1 MLTHWAP
8 IIHFTFEVT
17 AAVLS
22 QLTGP
27 HTSKVQCSK
36 IILLKLIVIF
46 FLNLCLEYEVWSVMA
61 QGSTYCSVTNGFLAA
76 PSHDPYLILLNT
88 LKRSCWWGSCC
99 VILVAS
105 TPRWSLTWVWG
116 ELRIFQCPKSSLLY
130 ASIPRK
136 RLGGGALA
144 HSSFGDCLSTVY
156 CIEEGL
162 VRRYCPWEGDWISY
176 TLCLAWLIFFFSF
189 SHVMHPNL
197 IWSLDLVTVRPLSLQ

>member
-116 ELRIFQCPKSSLLY
+116 ELRIFQCPKSSLIY

-136 RLGGGALA
+136 RLGGG
-144 HSSFGDCLSTVY
+144 SSPLILWGLSIYRVLY
-156 CIEEGL
+156 WRGSGQKVL
-162 VRRYCPWEGDWISY
+162 PLGRRLDILYPLFSMTY
-176 TLCLAWLIFFFSF
+176 FFLFIFSRYA
-189 SHVMHPNL
+189 P
-197 IWSLDLVTVRPLSLQ
+197 